1 MTNIVEFVQ
10 NQAALFNESLSDE
23 RITWAKESQ
32 FAIQV
37 LQENKFLRE
46 TAEKNQLS
54 LQNAIINVSAI
65 GISLNPAN
73 KHAYLVPRGGKVC
86 LDISYMGLLHLAMAT
101 GSIMFAECNIVYA
114 NDNFKRV
121 GVGMPPVFD
130 VQEFTDRGAIVGA
143 YCTAKTCDG
152 DYLTEVMSIE
162 EIKETEATSKANNG
176 PWKTHWKEMAR
187 KTVVKRA
194 SKYWPKVDRLD
205 QAIHHLNTDA
215 GEGLAVLSQEKEVP
229 SVIDTD
235 QKMELIAA
243 CKEHGVSIESLLKT
257 ARVSSIDEINTGRFK
272 GALGWIKKQVIEND
286 NN

>member
-10 NQAALFNESLSDE
+10 NQATLFNESLSDE

-152 DYLTEVMSIE
+152 DYLTEVMSLA

-229 SVIDTD
+229 SVIDND
-235 QKMELIAA
+235 QKMELISA
-243 CKEHGVSIESLLKT
+243 CREHGVSIESLLKT

>member
-32 FAIQV
+32 FAIQA
-37 LQENKFLRE
+37 LQENKFLRD
-46 TAEKNQLS
+46 TAENNQLS
-54 LQNAIINVSAI
+54 LQNAIINVSAV

-121 GVGMPPVFD
+121 GVGIPPVFD

-152 DYLTEVMSIE
+152 DYLTEVMSLA

-229 SVIDTD
+229 SVIDND
-235 QKMELIAA
+235 QKMELISA
-243 CKEHGVSIESLLKT
+243 CREHGVSIESLLKT

-272 GALGWIKKQVIEND
+272 GALGWIKKQVKEND
-286 NN
+286 NS

>member
-1 MTNIVEFVQ
+1 MSNIVEFVQ

-152 DYLTEVMSIE
+152 DYLTEVMSLA

-215 GEGLAVLSQEKEVP
+215 GEGLTVLSQEKEVP
-229 SVIDTD
+229 SVIDND

-243 CKEHGVSIESLLKT
+243 CKDHGVSIDALLKA
-257 ARVSSIDEINTGRFK
+257 ARVSSIDEINAGRFQ
-272 GALGWIKKQVIEND
+272 GALGWVKKQVKEND
-286 NN
+286 NS

>member
-1 MTNIVEFVQ
+1 MSNIVEFVQ

-229 SVIDTD
+229 SVIDND
-235 QKMELIAA
+235 QKMELISA
-243 CKEHGVSIESLLKT
+243 CREHGVSIESLLKT